1 MFSILRPYIF
11 SLDPEAAH
19 DLAIKSLKVNFLPK
33 SLFSVKNEELLETN
47 LFNKKLKN
55 PIGLAAG
62 FDKSAEVYNALFK
75 LGFGFVEVGTITPKR
90 QLGNSKPRIFRL
102 EKDQALINRLGFN
115 NDGSEIIAKRISENK
130 PHGILGINIGPN
142 IDTKNKSDDFFT
154 CLSRLY
160 SYADYL
166 TINISSPNT
175 EGLRNFHEEN
185 SMIKLLTGLNNLKQK
200 KNIIKPLVVKLS
212 PDIEEKDIS
221 NTIEIIKKFKIDG
234 LIISNTTDQNRKNLL
249 DDQKN
254 QIGGL
259 SGQPIKDITTNL
271 IKRFYKETDKKIKI
285 IGVGGV
291 DSGSSAF
298 EKIAAGADV
307 VQLYTGMVY
316 KGPGIVKEIKKD
328 LISILKRE
336 KLKNISDAVGIK
348 AWPQNLQELY
358 NFRKN
363 TMSKRCELTG
373 ISPLKGHNV
382 SHAKNKTKRRFLP
395 NLKKVIFKSDLLKKN
410 VKLNVTNAAVR
421 TVDFKG
427 GLDKYLLSAKR
438 AKLSNK
444 VKKLKTSIS
453 SKA

>member
-33 SLFSVKNEELLETN
+33 SLLSVKNEELLETN

-142 IDTKNKSDDFFT
+142 KDTKNKSDDFFT

-348 AWPQNLQELY
+348 A
-358 NFRKN
+358 
-363 TMSKRCELTG
+363 
-373 ISPLKGHNV
+373 
-382 SHAKNKTKRRFLP
+382 
-395 NLKKVIFKSDLLKKN
+395 
-410 VKLNVTNAAVR
+410 
-421 TVDFKG
+421 
-427 GLDKYLLSAKR
+427 
-438 AKLSNK
+438 
-444 VKKLKTSIS
+444 
-453 SKA
+453 